1 MAPRLKEGIGS
12 EASLTVPDF
21 NISLHGS
28 SCNYVFFSL
37 IPVTLLPFLNIGI
50 SNAEWETK
58 NWTEKEKNR
67 EYDQNRENCMNCCFC
82 LAYTSVT
89 GLAKVSLPLQGKLDL
104 ELHSYIVFNIL

>member
-1 MAPRLKEGIGS
+1 MAPSLKEGIGS

-67 EYDQNRENCMNCCFC
+67 EYDQNRELHELLFLSRLYICDGPSKGQPS
-82 LAYTSVT
+82 TS
-89 GLAKVSLPLQGKLDL
+89 GKIRLGTPFL
-104 ELHSYIVFNIL
+104 YCI